1 MNEKIPHNYFTGEA
15 HVPLT
20 ATLEE
25 AEVLY
30 GANQQVKDMAAS
42 GELKALHEQV
52 TSLHNQ
58 SQQTYTNIR
67 ERLESIISVIEAK
80 EDEIVEEL
88 QQDFP

>member
-30 GANQQVKDMAAS
+30 GASQSVKDMAAS
-42 GELKALHEQV
+42 GELKALHDKV
-52 TSLHNQ
+52 SGLHTESQ
-58 SQQTYTNIR
+58 SKYTNIR
-67 ERLESIISVIEAK
+67 ERLESILSVIESK
-80 EDEIVEEL
+80 EDEIIEDL
-88 QQDFP
+88 L